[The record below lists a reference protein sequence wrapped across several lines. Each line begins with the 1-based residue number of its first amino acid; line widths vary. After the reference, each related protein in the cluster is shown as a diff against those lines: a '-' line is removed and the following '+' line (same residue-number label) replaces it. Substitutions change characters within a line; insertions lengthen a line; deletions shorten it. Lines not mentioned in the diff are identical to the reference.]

1 MSQPLARINQFM
13 TWQIKMRNQTESQRS
28 HREPFDQASDIVFRL
43 DLAGNFTFL
52 NKPAELI
59 SGYSCEEARRM
70 NVTRMVAPEL
80 VEQVRKQIGGK
91 LRERFGAVYD
101 IDIITKD
108 DRSVPLEVST
118 RVILREGRAIGIQ
131 GIAVPSVLRSQ
142 STALPSSRCLDTGFF
157 FGSLRNRFLL
167 KPF

>member
-1 MSQPLARINQFM
+1 MCK
-13 TWQIKMRNQTESQRS
+13 QIENEQAHPEL
-28 HREPFDQASDIVFRL
+28 FDQGSDIVFRL

-70 NVTRMVAPEL
+70 NITQMVPPEL

-108 DRSVPLEVST
+108 GRPVSLEVSA
-118 RVILREGRAIGIQ
+118 RVILREGRAIGIH

-142 STALPSSRCLDTGFF
+142 LPLLSSRCLDAGFF
-157 FGSLRNRFLL
+157 FGSLPNRFLL